1 MLHLLLSCVILLPAV
16 PFSGP
21 GGHCAENIVTPTCA
35 APATPCQ
42 RANLC
47 CQTPGP
53 CCQNAPPADCP
64 VCGTNACTWDC
75 SADPGTD
82 VDSLTLDAQAG
93 RLLTAAQAELRFQVP
108 EDSVLWL
115 GNRRVSALGE
125 QRTVRVPIPDV
136 TKSYRYEAR
145 VEFVLN
151 GKKYFRKIVIG
162 GLQAGKIVSC
172 TFTIPQLKQ
181 DDIPTIDFARQ
192 EVAQAKP

>member
-1 MLHLLLSCVILLPAV
+1 M
-16 PFSGP
+16 
-21 GGHCAENIVTPTCA
+21 
-35 APATPCQ
+35 
-42 RANLC
+42 
-47 CQTPGP
+47 
-53 CCQNAPPADCP
+53 
-64 VCGTNACTWDC
+64 
-75 SADPGTD
+75 
-82 VDSLTLDAQAG
+82 
-93 RLLTAAQAELRFQVP
+93 
-108 EDSVLWL
+108 LWL